1 MVQCNDNCRG
11 RAETHKQETTMIK
24 DTTQSFEIPNEM
36 RTLAER
42 NVEQA
47 KLAFTDYLRAAREA
61 ASNFDRWAQ
70 ASQVGAQNFSKK
82 VIGFAQSNGLSAF
95 DFAQKMVQAKDL
107 GELIQ
112 IQRMFFE
119 WQIQALSEQVK
130 ELGETAATSAIGN
143 VRDIREISE
152 AA

>member
-1 MVQCNDNCRG
+1 MINDP
-11 RAETHKQETTMIK
+11 TKP
-24 DTTQSFEIPNEM
+24 FEIPNEM

-42 NVEQA
+42 NVEQV
-47 KLAFTDYLRAAREA
+47 KLAFTDYLKAAREA
-61 ASNFDRWAQ
+61 GSNFDRWAE

-95 DFAQKMVQAKDL
+95 DFTQRMVRAKDL

-112 IQRMFFE
+112 LQRMSFE

-130 ELGETAATSAIGN
+130 ELGETAATSGIGN
-143 VRDIREISE
+143 VKDFREISE

>member
-1 MVQCNDNCRG
+1 MINDP
-11 RAETHKQETTMIK
+11 
-24 DTTQSFEIPNEM
+24 TQPFEIPNEM

-82 VIGFAQSNGLSAF
+82 AIGLLSLTECRRSICGLS
-95 DFAQKMVQAKDL
+95 
-107 GELIQ
+107 
-112 IQRMFFE
+112 R
-119 WQIQALSEQVK
+119 
-130 ELGETAATSAIGN
+130 
-143 VRDIREISE
+143 
-152 AA
+152 

>member
-1 MVQCNDNCRG
+1 MINDP
-11 RAETHKQETTMIK
+11 
-24 DTTQSFEIPNEM
+24 TQPFEIPNEM

-82 VIGFAQSNGLSAF
+82 AIGFAQSNGMSAF
-95 DFAQKMVQAKDL
+95 DL
-107 GELIQ
+107 RLIPLNS
-112 IQRMFFE
+112 RS
-119 WQIQALSEQVK
+119 L
-130 ELGETAATSAIGN
+130 
-143 VRDIREISE
+143 
-152 AA
+152 

>member
-1 MVQCNDNCRG
+1 
-11 RAETHKQETTMIK
+11 MIN

-70 ASQVGAQNFSKK
+70 ASQVGAQNFSRKA
-82 VIGFAQSNGLSAF
+82 IGFAQSNGLSAF
-95 DFAQKMVQAKDL
+95 DFAQKMFQAKDI

-130 ELGETAATSAIGN
+130 ELGEIAATATGN
-143 VRDIREISE
+143 VKDFREISE